1 MLLPHTAQ
9 QAVDAS
15 VLPDARSWHSA
26 ITHNSSSEVVIF
38 GGSTF
43 DRDLNDVL
51 SFSVGTR
58 QRTLHESTGAS
69 PSPRFNHA
77 ACRAAGSMYI
87 FGGNTEEGVLNDLWE
102 YVLDARAWTQVVSA
116 GVTAPPPR
124 SDHSLIPLGNRMVV
138 FGGLVQQEEVAGEKD
153 YTFESAL

>member
-69 PSPRFNHA
+69 PSPRFDHT
-77 ACRAAGSMYI
+77 ACRAAESMCI
-87 FGGNTEEGVLNDLWE
+87 FGGNTEEGLLNDLWE
-102 YVLDARAWTQVVSA
+102 YALDARTWTQVISA
-116 GVTAPPPR
+116 WGSAPSLR
-124 SDHSLIPLGNRMVV
+124 WGHSLIPLCNRLMVHNLFRSRPV
-138 FGGLVQQEEVAGEKD
+138 IVG
-153 YTFESAL
+153 S